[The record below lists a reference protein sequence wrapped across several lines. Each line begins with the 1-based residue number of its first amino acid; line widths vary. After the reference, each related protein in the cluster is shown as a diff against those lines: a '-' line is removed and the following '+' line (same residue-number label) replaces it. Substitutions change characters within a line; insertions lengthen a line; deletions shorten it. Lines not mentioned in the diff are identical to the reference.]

1 MNTTSDTANTAPLI
15 PMADPNPQP
24 YEAVRFN
31 ALKHGILSRYTV
43 LSHESHA
50 DYESLVNSLMDEH
63 LPAGATEQH
72 LIEELASVIWRKR
85 RVLQAE
91 GATINKGLKES
102 ARSAKTV
109 IPAAAPFEMGL
120 SGENT
125 DIRNLMDLKPA
136 DVAESQQSARHD
148 IDATNKASAILRKG
162 GDRAYDKALRAL
174 LPDTR
179 EWWQNYVDDE
189 EYTADATGLAAFI
202 TEHVTPFVYQQEKES
217 RHHDAI
223 VNQTIGEGLQAYRL
237 EKLSRYET
245 HLDRKF
251 ERTLAMLIKL
261 KDLVGIQLTEV
272 LQLKLQAQGIADSA
286 KSALVEEQLRNQVLL
301 QELAELRATAVERD
315 TQLAQ
320 AKSQNM
326 VLTEQN
332 TRLQNELQ
340 ASGARASELLAAQ
353 AVLEDEKTTAI
364 AAARSVTTASPN
376 NFCKKL
382 PNNARPIRQRS
393 AA

>member
-1 MNTTSDTANTAPLI
+1 MKAAITRTAD
-15 PMADPNPQP
+15 PMADANETPLPVPAQNAQG
-24 YEAVRFN
+24 YEVVRFN

-102 ARSAKTV
+102 SRNAKTI
-109 IPAAAPFEMGL
+109 IPAAAPFVLGL
-120 SGENT
+120 SGDTTRIQDVMDRTPEDVTENQ
-125 DIRNLMDLKPA
+125 RA
-136 DVAESQQSARHD
+136 ARHD
-148 IDATNKASAILRKG
+148 LDATNKASAILLKG
-162 GDRAYDKALRAL
+162 GDRAYEKALRAL
-174 LPDTR
+174 LPDSR
-179 EWWQNYVDDE
+179 EWWEGFVE
-189 EYTADATGLAAFI
+189 EAEYTADAEGLASFI
-202 TEHVTPFVYQQEKES
+202 TEHLFPLCCEQEKES

-261 KDLVGIQLTEV
+261 KDLR
-272 LQLKLQAQGIADSA
+272 S
-286 KSALVEEQLRNQVLL
+286 S
-301 QELAELRATAVERD
+301 RAA
-315 TQLAQ
+315 
-320 AKSQNM
+320 
-326 VLTEQN
+326 
-332 TRLQNELQ
+332 
-340 ASGARASELLAAQ
+340 
-353 AVLEDEKTTAI
+353 
-364 AAARSVTTASPN
+364 
-376 NFCKKL
+376 
-382 PNNARPIRQRS
+382 
-393 AA
+393 

>member
-1 MNTTSDTANTAPLI
+1 MNSTTHTASTAPLM
-15 PMADPNPQP
+15 PTADSSPQP
-24 YEAVRFN
+24 YEVVRFN

-102 ARSAKTV
+102 AHSAKTV
-109 IPAAAPFEMGL
+109 IPAAAPIEMGL

-125 DIRNLMDLKPA
+125 DIRDLMDLKPE
-136 DVAESQQSARHD
+136 DVTESQRAARHD
-148 IDATNKASAILRKG
+148 LDATNKASAILRKG
-162 GDRAYDKALRAL
+162 GDRAYEKALRAL
-174 LPDTR
+174 LPDSR
-179 EWWQNYVDDE
+179 DWWDNYVEEE
-189 EYTADATGLAAFI
+189 EYTADAEGLAGFI
-202 TEHVTPFVYQQEKES
+202 TEHLSPLCDQQEKES

-261 KDLVGIQLTEV
+261 KDLRT
-272 LQLKLQAQGIADSA
+272 S
-286 KSALVEEQLRNQVLL
+286 
-301 QELAELRATAVERD
+301 RAA
-315 TQLAQ
+315 
-320 AKSQNM
+320 
-326 VLTEQN
+326 
-332 TRLQNELQ
+332 
-340 ASGARASELLAAQ
+340 
-353 AVLEDEKTTAI
+353 
-364 AAARSVTTASPN
+364 
-376 NFCKKL
+376 
-382 PNNARPIRQRS
+382 
-393 AA
+393 

>member
-1 MNTTSDTANTAPLI
+1 MNTTADTANTAPLI
-15 PMADPNPQP
+15 PMADPNPHP
-24 YEAVRFN
+24 YEVVRFN

-43 LSHESHA
+43 LSHENHA

-120 SGENT
+120 SGDNT
-125 DIRNLMDLKPA
+125 DIRDLMDLKPA
-136 DVAESQQSARHD
+136 DVEESQQSARHD
-148 IDATNKASAILRKG
+148 IEATKKASAILRKG
-162 GDRAYDKALRAL
+162 GDRAYDKALRTL

-179 EWWQNYVDDE
+179 EWWQEYVDAE
-189 EYTADATGLAAFI
+189 EYTADAPGLAGFI
-202 TEHVTPFVYQQEKES
+202 TAHVTPFVYQQEKES

-261 KDLVGIQLTEV
+261 KDLR
-272 LQLKLQAQGIADSA
+272 S
-286 KSALVEEQLRNQVLL
+286 S
-301 QELAELRATAVERD
+301 RAA
-315 TQLAQ
+315 
-320 AKSQNM
+320 
-326 VLTEQN
+326 
-332 TRLQNELQ
+332 
-340 ASGARASELLAAQ
+340 
-353 AVLEDEKTTAI
+353 
-364 AAARSVTTASPN
+364 
-376 NFCKKL
+376 
-382 PNNARPIRQRS
+382 
-393 AA
+393 

>member
-1 MNTTSDTANTAPLI
+1 MNTATINNATSTNTHNGQVTQPIAEPAPT
-15 PMADPNPQP
+15 P
-24 YEAVRFN
+24 YEVVRFN

-109 IPAAAPFEMGL
+109 IPAAAPFEAGL
-120 SGENT
+120 SGEST
-125 DIRNLMDLKPA
+125 DIRDLMDLKPE
-136 DVAESQQSARHD
+136 DVTANQRAARHD
-148 IDATNKASAILRKG
+148 LDATNKASAILRKG
-162 GDRAYDKALRAL
+162 GERAYDKALRAL
-174 LPDTR
+174 LSDSR
-179 EWWQNYVDDE
+179 EWWDSYVEEE
-189 EYTADATGLAAFI
+189 EYTADAAGLARFI
-202 TEHVTPFVYQQEKES
+202 TEHLSPLCYQQEKES

-261 KDLVGIQLTEV
+261 KDL
-272 LQLKLQAQGIADSA
+272 
-286 KSALVEEQLRNQVLL
+286 KSSR
-301 QELAELRATAVERD
+301 AE
-315 TQLAQ
+315 
-320 AKSQNM
+320 
-326 VLTEQN
+326 
-332 TRLQNELQ
+332 
-340 ASGARASELLAAQ
+340 
-353 AVLEDEKTTAI
+353 
-364 AAARSVTTASPN
+364 
-376 NFCKKL
+376 
-382 PNNARPIRQRS
+382 
-393 AA
+393 

>member
-1 MNTTSDTANTAPLI
+1 MNSTNTASTAPFM
-15 PMADPNPQP
+15 PTADANPQP
-24 YEAVRFN
+24 YEVVRFN

-43 LSHESHA
+43 LSHENHA

-102 ARSAKTV
+102 AGSAKTV
-109 IPAAAPFEMGL
+109 IPAAAPFEVGL
-120 SGENT
+120 SGEHT
-125 DIRNLMDLKPA
+125 DIRDLMDLKPEE
-136 DVAESQQSARHD
+136 VAQGHQGAKHD
-148 IDATNKASAILRKG
+148 IDATDKASAILRKG

-179 EWWQNYVDDE
+179 EWWQSYVDDE
-189 EYTADATGLAAFI
+189 EYTADADGLATFI
-202 TEHVTPFVYQQEKES
+202 SKHVTPFVYQQEKQA

-261 KDLVGIQLTEV
+261 KDLR
-272 LQLKLQAQGIADSA
+272 S
-286 KSALVEEQLRNQVLL
+286 S
-301 QELAELRATAVERD
+301 RA
-315 TQLAQ
+315 
-320 AKSQNM
+320 
-326 VLTEQN
+326 
-332 TRLQNELQ
+332 
-340 ASGARASELLAAQ
+340 
-353 AVLEDEKTTAI
+353 
-364 AAARSVTTASPN
+364 P
-376 NFCKKL
+376 
-382 PNNARPIRQRS
+382 
-393 AA
+393 

>member
-1 MNTTSDTANTAPLI
+1 MTTTTTAIDSTSLTAGNTSPA
-15 PMADPNPQP
+15 
-24 YEAVRFN
+24 YEVVRFN

-102 ARSAKTV
+102 ARNAKTV

-120 SGENT
+120 SGEGT
-125 DIRNLMDLKPA
+125 DIRDLMDLKPE
-136 DVAESQQSARHD
+136 DVTESQRAARHD
-148 IDATNKASAILRKG
+148 LDATNKASAILRKG

-174 LPDTR
+174 QPDSR
-179 EWWQNYVDDE
+179 ELWDGYVEED
-189 EYTADATGLAAFI
+189 EYTADAEGLASFI
-202 TEHVTPFVYQQEKES
+202 TEHLSPLCHQQEKES

-223 VNQTIGEGLQAYRL
+223 VNQTIGEGLQAYKL

-261 KDLVGIQLTEV
+261 KDLR
-272 LQLKLQAQGIADSA
+272 S
-286 KSALVEEQLRNQVLL
+286 S
-301 QELAELRATAVERD
+301 RAA
-315 TQLAQ
+315 
-320 AKSQNM
+320 
-326 VLTEQN
+326 
-332 TRLQNELQ
+332 
-340 ASGARASELLAAQ
+340 
-353 AVLEDEKTTAI
+353 
-364 AAARSVTTASPN
+364 
-376 NFCKKL
+376 
-382 PNNARPIRQRS
+382 
-393 AA
+393 

>member
-1 MNTTSDTANTAPLI
+1 MNSSTNTTSTAPLI
-15 PMADPNPQP
+15 PTADPSPKP
-24 YEAVRFN
+24 YEVVRFN

-43 LSHESHA
+43 LSHENHT

-63 LPAGATEQH
+63 QPAGATEQH

-102 ARSAKTV
+102 ARNAKTI

-125 DIRNLMDLKPA
+125 DMRDLMDLRPS
-136 DVAESQQSARHD
+136 DVAESHQGAKHD
-148 IDATNKASAILRKG
+148 IYATNKADAILRKG

-189 EYTADATGLAAFI
+189 DYTADATGLAAFI
-202 TEHVTPFVYQQEKES
+202 VERVTPIVYQQEKQP

-223 VNQTIGEGLQAYRL
+223 VNQTIGEGLQAYKL

-251 ERTLAMLIKL
+251 ERTLSMLIKL
-261 KDLVGIQLTEV
+261 KDL
-272 LQLKLQAQGIADSA
+272 
-286 KSALVEEQLRNQVLL
+286 RNS
-301 QELAELRATAVERD
+301 RAT
-315 TQLAQ
+315 
-320 AKSQNM
+320 
-326 VLTEQN
+326 
-332 TRLQNELQ
+332 
-340 ASGARASELLAAQ
+340 
-353 AVLEDEKTTAI
+353 
-364 AAARSVTTASPN
+364 
-376 NFCKKL
+376 
-382 PNNARPIRQRS
+382 
-393 AA
+393 

>member
-1 MNTTSDTANTAPLI
+1 MTTMNTTASTMPQMPN
-15 PMADPNPQP
+15 ADNSPHP
-24 YEAVRFN
+24 YEVVRFN

-91 GATINKGLKES
+91 GAAINKGLKETV
-102 ARSAKTV
+102 RSAKTV
-109 IPAAAPFEMGL
+109 IPTAAPFEMGL
-120 SGENT
+120 SGDNT
-125 DIRNLMDLKPA
+125 DIRDLMDLKPK
-136 DVAESQQSARHD
+136 DVAKNHQGAKHD

-162 GDRAYDKALRAL
+162 GERAYDKALRAL

-179 EWWQNYVDDE
+179 EWWQNHVDDE
-189 EYTADATGLAAFI
+189 DYSADATGLAAFI
-202 TEHVTPFVYQQEKES
+202 TERVTPFVFQQEKES

-237 EKLSRYET
+237 EQLSRYET

-261 KDLVGIQLTEV
+261 KDLRSG
-272 LQLKLQAQGIADSA
+272 
-286 KSALVEEQLRNQVLL
+286 
-301 QELAELRATAVERD
+301 RAA
-315 TQLAQ
+315 
-320 AKSQNM
+320 
-326 VLTEQN
+326 
-332 TRLQNELQ
+332 
-340 ASGARASELLAAQ
+340 
-353 AVLEDEKTTAI
+353 
-364 AAARSVTTASPN
+364 
-376 NFCKKL
+376 
-382 PNNARPIRQRS
+382 
-393 AA
+393 

>member
-1 MNTTSDTANTAPLI
+1 MNTSTASTATQMPTPNPSAPLS
-15 PMADPNPQP
+15 ADPKPQP
-24 YEAVRFN
+24 YEVVRFN
-31 ALKHGILSRYTV
+31 AIKHGILSRYTV
-43 LSHESHA
+43 LSHESRT

-125 DIRNLMDLKPA
+125 DIRNLMDLKPE

-148 IDATNKASAILRKG
+148 LAATNKARAILRKG

-174 LPDTR
+174 LPDSR
-179 EWWQNYVDDE
+179 EWWESYLDE
-189 EYTADATGLAAFI
+189 GEYTSDAEGLASFI
-202 TEHVTPFVYQQEKES
+202 TEHLSPLCYQQEKES

-223 VNQTIGEGLQAYRL
+223 VNQTIGEGLQAYKL

-261 KDLVGIQLTEV
+261 KDLR
-272 LQLKLQAQGIADSA
+272 S
-286 KSALVEEQLRNQVLL
+286 S
-301 QELAELRATAVERD
+301 RAA
-315 TQLAQ
+315 
-320 AKSQNM
+320 
-326 VLTEQN
+326 
-332 TRLQNELQ
+332 
-340 ASGARASELLAAQ
+340 
-353 AVLEDEKTTAI
+353 
-364 AAARSVTTASPN
+364 
-376 NFCKKL
+376 
-382 PNNARPIRQRS
+382 
-393 AA
+393 